1 MNTPLE
7 LSEIGLQEEWS
18 FRVPSRGGG
27 GGEKRG
33 RKEGRKREGQD
44 VCEEEKEEVSSR
56 GKEMEEGNFS
66 TFPIDFILHSPR
78 PVPRL
83 FTNPRAFSHAR
94 TFRRSCTGRFISE
107 ETMK

>member
-18 FRVPSRGGG
+18 FRVLSRGGGG

-44 VCEEEKEEVSSR
+44 VCEEEEVSSR
-56 GKEMEEGNFS
+56 ERKREG
-66 TFPIDFILHSPR
+66 DG
-78 PVPRL
+78 
-83 FTNPRAFSHAR
+83 
-94 TFRRSCTGRFISE
+94 GR
-107 ETMK
+107 

>member
-18 FRVPSRGGG
+18 FRVLSRGGG
-27 GGEKRG
+27 GDEKRG

-56 GKEMEEGNFS
+56 ERKREG
-66 TFPIDFILHSPR
+66 DG
-78 PVPRL
+78 
-83 FTNPRAFSHAR
+83 
-94 TFRRSCTGRFISE
+94 GR
-107 ETMK
+107 